1 MISGLKI
8 SSLSLLVKRVVIE
21 NLVTTF
27 TFSRLV
33 SVIFLEMCKESLSLL
48 TWMVGLVIKILH
60 QILQLL
66 VHTGRPPNSRHTIGR
81 HTVPPP
87 PPVQKKT
94 HENILP
100 TKIFSL
106 NSKYLP
112 FPLLIS
118 VQKHRHIP
126 IKSFFVWKLLIQ
138 KSTYNLCTVYQ
149 CRVGLG
155 PFCPYR
161 YRKNDQIR
169 NIPTGIYLTV
179 PVPVLNYW

>member
-81 HTVPPP
+81 HTTTTTGS
-87 PPVQKKT
+87 KKT

-118 VQKHRHIP
+118 VQKHRHVH

-169 NIPTGIYLTV
+169 NIPTCIYLTV
-179 PVPVLNYW
+179 PVPV